1 MKWIGYVVIIAPIT
15 YVAFKW
21 HVWDGGIGGLIL
33 VLIAIFNCA
42 AWEDYCD
49 NNKPKKK

>member
-33 VLIAIFNCA
+33 ALIAAFNCL
-42 AWEDYCD
+42 AWADHCD
-49 NNKPKKK
+49 TTKPKKK